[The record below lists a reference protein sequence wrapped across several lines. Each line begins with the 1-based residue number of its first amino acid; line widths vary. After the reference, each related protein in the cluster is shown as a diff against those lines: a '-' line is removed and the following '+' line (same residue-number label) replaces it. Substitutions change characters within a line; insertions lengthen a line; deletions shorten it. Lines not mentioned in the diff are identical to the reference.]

1 MKDLKGLLSKIRDE
15 LERGHT
21 VAIFFYELLSQIEPC
36 DEPIYI
42 DYTVYGFDKS
52 NILDALRELEKNNE
66 ITITDSGNMGW
77 WIKLPES

>member
-1 MKDLKGLLSKIRDE
+1 MKDLKGLLSIIRDE
-15 LERGHT
+15 LEKGRT
-21 VAIFFYELLSQIEPC
+21 VAIFFRELLSQTEPY

-77 WIKLPES
+77 WIKLPKN